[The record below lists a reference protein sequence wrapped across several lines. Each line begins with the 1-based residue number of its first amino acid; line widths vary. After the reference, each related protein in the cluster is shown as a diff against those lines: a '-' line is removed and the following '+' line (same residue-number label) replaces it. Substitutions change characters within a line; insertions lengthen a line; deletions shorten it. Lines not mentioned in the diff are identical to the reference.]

1 MVHTHVEQFG
11 DIAVIHIEGIFNI
24 DSLTKVE
31 YVWMAQI
38 RKMPRVIA
46 INCQKLESLD
56 SSAIGFIV
64 KFFNYAM
71 GQGIMLV
78 FYDLNPLLQ
87 KLFATAKLDRYFN
100 ITSRSDF
107 ENRYVL
113 QSAPSMYES
122 FEVV

>member
-1 MVHTHVEQFG
+1 
-11 DIAVIHIEGIFNI
+11 
-24 DSLTKVE
+24 
-31 YVWMAQI
+31 
-38 RKMPRVIA
+38 
-46 INCQKLESLD
+46 
-56 SSAIGFIV
+56 
-64 KFFNYAM
+64 
-71 GQGIMLV
+71 MLI

-113 QSAPSMYES
+113 QSAPSIYET

>member
-1 MVHTHVEQFG
+1 MVNTYVEQFG
-11 DIAVIHIEGIFNI
+11 DIVVYHIEGIFNI
-24 DSLTKVE
+24 DSLTKIE

-71 GQGIMLV
+71 AQGIMLV

-113 QSAPSMYES
+113 HTAPSLYASYE
-122 FEVV
+122 VM